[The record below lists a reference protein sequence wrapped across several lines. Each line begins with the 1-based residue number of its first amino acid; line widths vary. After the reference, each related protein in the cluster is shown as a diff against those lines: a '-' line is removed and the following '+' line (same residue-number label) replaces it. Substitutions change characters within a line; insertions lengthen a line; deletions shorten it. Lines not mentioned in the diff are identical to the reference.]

1 MAAEPDQVSMAIATA
16 AAVVRIIG
24 GQAFITEATVAAAAV
39 EAATI
44 T

>member
-1 MAAEPDQVSMAIATA
+1 MAVEPDLVSMATATA
-16 AAVVRIIG
+16 AAVVMIIG

-39 EAATI
+39 EAPTI